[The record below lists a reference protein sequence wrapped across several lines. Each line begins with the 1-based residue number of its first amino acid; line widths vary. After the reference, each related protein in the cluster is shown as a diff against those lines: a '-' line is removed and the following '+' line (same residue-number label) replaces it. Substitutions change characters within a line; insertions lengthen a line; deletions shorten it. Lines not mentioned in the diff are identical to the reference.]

1 MYDNQRKRKMKK
13 NILLALISLCFW
25 GCSEDEIKPYIGEQY
40 LYFSQL
46 KRILKYRST
55 TILPVTKLQSRSV

>member
-1 MYDNQRKRKMKK
+1 MIINEKKDEK

-40 LYFSQL
+40 LYL
-46 KRILKYRST
+46 AN
-55 TILPVTKLQSRSV
+55 

>member
-40 LYFSQL
+40 LYFSQSL
-46 KRILKYRST
+46 ILEK
-55 TILPVTKLQSRSV
+55 